1 MNDRELGKK
10 IVELVGGEQNIS
22 SLVHCATRLRF
33 KLKDTQK
40 AETSQ
45 IEQMPDV
52 LQVVKSGGQYQ
63 VVIGSRVAD
72 VYAEINKQANID
84 EKKDNES
91 GNAKQN
97 GLSALF
103 EVISGAFSPLIP
115 ALAGSGMLKAVLT
128 VATTFNWLDAESGTY
143 LILAAAAN
151 AIFFFLPLFL
161 GITLAKK
168 LGANP
173 YVGGVIGAALLEPTL
188 TTLLATNTPID
199 FIGIP
204 VLLIDYSASVF
215 PIFVTMF
222 VYGLVDKLLRKII
235 YKDLQLFIVPMLSL
249 MIMVPLAVIAFGPFG
264 TYVGSWLSQGVMWL
278 IAKSSILAGMVLGG
292 GMTFMVIFGLH
303 WGFTPITIENIAMGG
318 DPIEGMAAAAVFAQ
332 IGIALGI
339 FLRARKDKEAR
350 ALAGSVGLT
359 GILAGVTE
367 PIVYGLILRYKRTI
381 PFVIIAGA
389 IGGAINGF
397 FGVTMNEY
405 VFHNI
410 FSLPAYSPLIVYM
423 ISITIT
429 LITAAALVFFF
440 GYENPKQEE
449 VHIEENPEEISTGG
463 VKIEELKS
471 PLNGAVIPLDKVEDE
486 VFSSA
491 IMGKG
496 IGIEPFDGRVVS
508 PVNGTI
514 TTLFPTQ
521 HAIGITSDA
530 GAEILIHIGL
540 DTVELEGKYF
550 SAKVQQGT
558 EVLQGELLVE
568 FELEE
573 IKKAG
578 YPVTTLIVITNT
590 NDYLDVLDT
599 ENQEIQTNELLLTL
613 IK

>member
-1 MNDRELGKK
+1 MKDSQMAKEILAK
-10 IVELVGGEQNIS
+10 VGGEKNVG

-33 KLKDTQK
+33 KLNNTKK
-40 AETSQ
+40 ADKQ
-45 IEQMPDV
+45 AIEQMEGV
-52 LQVVKSGGQYQ
+52 LRVVESGGQFQ
-63 VVIGSRVAD
+63 VVVGSRVAD
-72 VYAEINKQANID
+72 VYAEINKLGSFSEDGNKGNDQK
-84 EKKDNES
+84 EKTSVLS
-91 GNAKQN
+91 GV
-97 GLSALF
+97 F

-128 VATTFNWLDAESGTY
+128 VLTTAGWLDAETGTY
-143 LILAAAAN
+143 AILSAASN
-151 AIFFFLPLFL
+151 AVFFFLPIFL

-188 TTLLATNTPID
+188 GALMEVSTNTD
-199 FIGIP
+199 FLGIP
-204 VLLIDYSASVF
+204 VILMDYSASVF

-222 VYGLVDKLLRKII
+222 VYSYVDKILRKII
-235 YKDLQLFIVPMLSL
+235 YKDLQLFVVPMLSL
-249 MIMVPLAVIAFGPFG
+249 MIMVPLAVMAFGPFG
-264 TYVGSWLSQGVMWL
+264 TYMGDWLSQGVMWL

-303 WGFTPITIENIAMGG
+303 WGFTPVTIENLAMGG

-339 FLRARKDKEAR
+339 FLRARKNKETR

-410 FSLPAYSPLIVYM
+410 FSLPAYSPIVVYV

-429 LITAAALVFFF
+429 MVIAAALVYFF
-440 GYENPKQEE
+440 GYESKNDKTETTPIADETTTKTM
-449 VHIEENPEEISTGG
+449 ITEEI
-463 VKIEELKS
+463 LS
-471 PLNGAVIPLDKVEDE
+471 PIKGQAIPLANVADE
-486 VFSSA
+486 VFASEA
-491 IMGKG
+491 MGKG
-496 IGIEPFDGRVVS
+496 IGIEPSEGSVVAPIGGVVS
-508 PVNGTI
+508 
-514 TTLFPTQ
+514 TLFPTH
-521 HAIGITSDA
+521 HAIGIVSEN
-530 GAEILIHIGL
+530 GAEILIHLGL
-540 DTVELEGKYF
+540 DTVALNGQYFEALVKQGDTVTQGDELIQF
-550 SAKVQQGT
+550 D
-558 EVLQGELLVE
+558 
-568 FELEE
+568 LEK
-573 IKKAG
+573 IKEAG
-578 YPVTTLIVITNT
+578 YSMTTPIVITNSG
-590 NDYLDVLDT
+590 DYLDVVET
-599 ENQEIQTNELLLTL
+599 EAENLEQNDLLLTL

>member
-1 MNDRELGKK
+1 MKDSQMAKEILAK
-10 IVELVGGEQNIS
+10 VGGEKNVG

-33 KLKDTQK
+33 KLNNTKK
-40 AETSQ
+40 ADKQ
-45 IEQMPDV
+45 AIEQMEGV
-52 LQVVKSGGQYQ
+52 LRVVESGGQFQ
-63 VVIGSRVAD
+63 VVVGSRVAD
-72 VYAEINKQANID
+72 VYAEINKLGSFSEDGNKGNDQK
-84 EKKDNES
+84 EKTSVLS
-91 GNAKQN
+91 GV
-97 GLSALF
+97 F

-128 VATTFNWLDAESGTY
+128 VLTTAGWLDAETGTY
-143 LILAAAAN
+143 AILSAASN
-151 AIFFFLPLFL
+151 AVFFFLPIFL

-188 TTLLATNTPID
+188 GALMEVSTNTD
-199 FIGIP
+199 FLGIP
-204 VLLIDYSASVF
+204 VILMDYSASVF

-222 VYGLVDKLLRKII
+222 VYSYVDKILRKII
-235 YKDLQLFIVPMLSL
+235 YKDLQLFVVPMLSL
-249 MIMVPLAVIAFGPFG
+249 MIMVPLAVMAFGPFG
-264 TYVGSWLSQGVMWL
+264 TYMGDWLSQGVMWL

-303 WGFTPITIENIAMGG
+303 WGFTPVTIENLAMGG

-339 FLRARKDKEAR
+339 FLRARKNKETR

-410 FSLPAYSPLIVYM
+410 FSLPAYSPIVVYV

-429 LITAAALVFFF
+429 MVIAAALVYFF
-440 GYENPKQEE
+440 GYESKNDKTETTPIADETTTKTM
-449 VHIEENPEEISTGG
+449 ITEEI
-463 VKIEELKS
+463 LS
-471 PLNGAVIPLDKVEDE
+471 PIKGQAIPLANVADE
-486 VFSSA
+486 VFASEA
-491 IMGKG
+491 MGKG
-496 IGIEPFDGRVVS
+496 IGIEPSEGSVVAPINGVVS
-508 PVNGTI
+508 
-514 TTLFPTQ
+514 TLFPTH
-521 HAIGITSDA
+521 HAIGIVSEN
-530 GAEILIHIGL
+530 GAEILIHLGL
-540 DTVELEGKYF
+540 DTVALNGQYFEALVKQGDTVTQGDELIQF
-550 SAKVQQGT
+550 D
-558 EVLQGELLVE
+558 
-568 FELEE
+568 LEK
-573 IKKAG
+573 IKEAG
-578 YPVTTLIVITNT
+578 YSMTTPIVITNSG
-590 NDYLDVLDT
+590 DYLDVVET
-599 ENQEIQTNELLLTL
+599 EAENLEQNDLLLTL